1 MRRKLIIML
10 TTALFLT
17 GLSFV
22 EQVCVRRMTDDVLM
36 QIQSVMQHIRREEF
50 DAAIQQ
56 ATEMDRA
63 WDKNARVLE
72 MMVDHGSTDDVRY
85 AFSRLIAALEERDSA
100 TAMVYASELEGAIE
114 HVYERQ
120 AVTIENIL

>member
-36 QIQSVMQHIRREEF
+36 QIQSVMQYIRREEF